1 MRKQFAQMGKA
12 GLYRPG
18 NVFAAQLMR
27 LSNVPVD
34 NNLRR
39 RFEGYMRIHC
49 LFFRIARH
57 HRRRQYM

>member
-1 MRKQFAQMGKA
+1 MGKT